1 MNISEYGERKLY
13 AISAGANAIKQ
24 IAGFMEN
31 ISASCYTGNANE
43 IEKQLLN
50 VKESVDL
57 LIVGYEQNFGEI
69 KCRKRMT
76 SKPTD
81 TN

>member
-1 MNISEYGERKLY
+1 MKISEYRARQQY

-31 ISASCYTGNANE
+31 ISTTYYTGTANE
-43 IEKQLLN
+43 VERQLLN

-69 KCRKRMT
+69 KCRKRT
-76 SKPTD
+76 RKST
-81 TN
+81 